1 MGFLAS
7 IASTLFAGPAVGLFG
22 SLISGVMGF
31 FERKQQLEHDKAKW
45 SHETTLQELNISA
58 RSQELESEDR
68 IAQTAMIAE
77 TLKGS
82 YEHDASY
89 GKPSQGAAN
98 VLRFVRPLLAFTLL
112 ALVGWFW
119 FSVPMMEV
127 GDDLT
132 LREAIVLKTLFLA
145 EVAVTWFF
153 ADRRRANK

>member
-1 MGFLAS
+1 MGFLGS
-7 IASTLFAGPAVGLFG
+7 IATTLFAGPAVGLFG
-22 SLISGVMGF
+22 SLISGVMGY
-31 FERKQQLEHDKAKW
+31 FERRQKLEHDRAQW
-45 SHETTLQELNISA
+45 AHETTLQELNMKA
-58 RSQELESEDR
+58 RGQELESEQA

-89 GKPSQGAAN
+89 GTPSQWASNA
-98 VLRFVRPLLAFTLL
+98 LRFVRPLLAFMLL

-119 FSVPMMEV
+119 WTVPMMDV